1 MSEDTIEASELAQF
15 EQPRRRRRG
24 RTSADLILDDAPT
37 HVPDDVPAVIGDD
50 GLTAEQRRISK
61 EMDKVQSILAAN
73 KNTGAK
79 VLLSRKNKHTGRFA
93 VLATIPVD
101 EYDEDQLAM
110 EYGAGIYQSRIRLP
124 NHKLADSWTWDVDP
138 SVKPSTDNPASATNG
153 NHLDLPR
160 IIESVRDRNNGD
172 IREVIETISDRNQ
185 QTFQMMMKQMQDSN
199 AQMMTL
205 IAQMTRPH
213 HGGSSDASMMTLVT
227 TMLTAIMNQKTSS
240 IDQMVD
246 AMAKLKQ
253 LAGEESKG
261 GGNDVMDTILG
272 MMAPLAGQLMGK
284 LAPQQLPAPQS
295 PAPLPEQ
302 ARANPA
308 APVSGVPSQMAQL
321 AGTILKLAEKDS
333 DPVSAANIITDLLDD
348 TQSGKLLEFLEK
360 DNWWSM
366 LMTFEDRVIPYQ
378 PWFENVRKEI
388 LDILGDSEE
397 VEEENQESK

>member
-1 MSEDTIEASELAQF
+1 M

-24 RTSADLILDDAPT
+24 RTSEELILDDTAGNGIQQIDEIPS
-37 HVPDDVPAVIGDD
+37 AIGDD
-50 GLTAEQRRISK
+50 GMTAEQRRLSK

-79 VLLSRKNKHTGRFA
+79 VLLSRKNKHTGRYA

-124 NHKLADSWTWDVDP
+124 NNKLADSWTWDVDP
-138 SVKPSTDNPASATNG
+138 SVKPTGDNPAAATFG
-153 NHLDLPR
+153 NHLDIPR
-160 IIESVRDRNNGD
+160 IIESVRDKNNGD
-172 IREVIETISDRNQ
+172 IRDVIETISDRNA

-213 HGGSSDASMMTLVT
+213 HSSSESTMMPLVT

-240 IDQMVD
+240 IDQMVE

-253 LAGEESKG
+253 LSAEEAG
-261 GGNDVMDTILG
+261 GGKNDIMETILG

-284 LAPQQLPAPQS
+284 LAPQPQQLPAPQ
-295 PAPLPEQ
+295 AAEQ
-302 ARANPA
+302 PRVNPA
-308 APVSGVPSQMAQL
+308 APKSGLPSNVAQITDMILRL
-321 AGTILKLAEKDS
+321 AAKDT
-333 DPVSAANIITDLLDD
+333 DPVSAANTLTDLLDD
-348 TQSGKLLEFLEK
+348 KQLDQLHEFLNK
-360 DNWWSM
+360 DGWWPM
-366 LMTFEDRVIPYQ
+366 LMTLEDRVIPYQ

-388 LDILGDSEE
+388 LDILDDSED
-397 VEEENQESK
+397 VEEEPEETSGS